1 MQKLSASA
9 AILGLGLIGSAA
21 IAGCGT
27 QSNTAVASTIA
38 PSSHQTASPSSSSA
52 RSTTGVSAG
61 TPITSAAPSSS
72 APSANPFPAII
83 GMAMAHVPSNLL
95 QNPMAP
101 TELPLAQSGSTTM
114 YYDPTVT
121 EQPVPSYSI
130 QLSSPSASL
139 ASFGAASYSSD
150 RQAAVAA
157 AINPYAQGPGG
168 TTNGQKDLGSHITGT
183 VVIYNGQA
191 TSSMTNQPWAAVTW
205 HEGRW
210 LIDVSNYG
218 STTVPTAEAKQVV
231 AVLATHYL
239 PPPQIQG
246 ALFVSLYKNSGASTA
261 SMEVD
266 AQWEEGSTTYM
277 VDAYNGAVNPL
288 DTAIRMAIAMTP
300 YSG

>member
-21 IAGCGT
+21 IAGCGI
-27 QSNTAVASTIA
+27 QSATAVASTIT
-38 PSSHQTASPSSSSA
+38 PSSHQTTSPSPSITGSA
-52 RSTTGVSAG
+52 TGVSAG
-61 TPITSAAPSSS
+61 TPITSTAPSSPA
-72 APSANPFPAII
+72 APANPFPTII

-95 QNPMAP
+95 RNPMAP
-101 TELPLAQSGSTTM
+101 TELPLAQSGSTNM
-114 YYDPTVT
+114 YYDRTVT
-121 EQPVPSYSI
+121 EEPVPSYSV
-130 QLSSPSASL
+130 QLSSRSASL
-139 ASFGAASYSSD
+139 ASFGATSYSSAQ
-150 RQAAVAA
+150 QAADAA

-168 TTNGQKDLGSHITGT
+168 TTNGQEDLGSHISGA
-183 VVIYNGQA
+183 VITYNGQA
-191 TSSMTNQPWAAVTW
+191 TSAMTNQPWAAVTW